1 MARTPI
7 AASKESDV
15 TSANEETLQFDD
27 DNLRGEAQHAISFI
41 LVMSTADTFRP
52 VNVLTDLFIRM

>member
-27 DNLRGEAQHAISFI
+27 DNLRGEAQHAVSFY
-41 LVMSTADTFRP
+41 S
-52 VNVLTDLFIRM
+52 NVDSGYLSPG